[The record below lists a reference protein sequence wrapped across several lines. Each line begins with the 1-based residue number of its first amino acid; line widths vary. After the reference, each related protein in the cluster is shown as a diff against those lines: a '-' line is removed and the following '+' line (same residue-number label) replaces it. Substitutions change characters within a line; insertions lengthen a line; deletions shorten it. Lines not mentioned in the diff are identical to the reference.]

1 MGKDE
6 QLFVSSNSS
15 TSSEQ
20 NCLSPNLHS
29 PKSNDSPG
37 TSNFVQMLA
46 MATENH
52 RVAAVTDDHMSMAIA
67 TLTCASSPSASL
79 SVNANTN
86 HSDKVICKKE
96 LTGRAKELTIRE
108 VIRKVCI
115 WRKLWVGVLEN
126 GELHRY
132 SLDDA
137 ARKVKMS
144 RKTMDDYLLQL
155 RLGKKF
161 GFDFKSHQNSQ
172 IGSLRRHV
180 RKIKNAKKQNKQC
193 EDSI

>member
-1 MGKDE
+1 MDKDVPI
-6 QLFVSSNSS
+6 LLYSKNDSSSI
-15 TSSEQ
+15 SSESD
-20 NCLSPNLHS
+20 CVSDNLIS
-29 PKSNDSPG
+29 PKSQDSPS
-37 TSNFVQMLA
+37 TSNFEQMLA

-52 RVAAVTDDHMSMAIA
+52 RVASVTEKHISIAIA
-67 TLTCASSPSASL
+67 ALACASSPSASP
-79 SVNANTN
+79 SVNSNANHT
-86 HSDKVICKKE
+86 DKVICKKE

-126 GELHRY
+126 GELQRY

-137 ARKVKMS
+137 AKKVKMS

-180 RKIKNAKKQNKQC
+180 RKIKNAKKQ
-193 EDSI
+193 